1 MKITPKQLRS
11 LVEDHGIWLG
21 SVNLFGD
28 CRQQF
33 LKEGG
38 RTYYTHV
45 LWLLEFYL
53 DDYQEKNSAFS
64 PTSIKDDTKLRVG
77 VIINDNHDNMEKLF
91 LIVEE
96 LNMNDSIFLRNT
108 YIIPYSNFIA
118 TCLDPELTNA
128 INQVIREQNLIPII

>member
-53 DDYQEKNSAFS
+53 DDYQEKIQHS
-64 PTSIKDDTKLRVG
+64 VQ
-77 VIINDNHDNMEKLF
+77 
-91 LIVEE
+91 
-96 LNMNDSIFLRNT
+96 
-108 YIIPYSNFIA
+108 
-118 TCLDPELTNA
+118 PELKMT
-128 INQVIREQNLIPII
+128 QNLELVLLSMIIMIIWKNYF